1 MKLNRRY
8 KEEIVVKTKNPFTY
22 KKKTPILTK
31 SEDYAQK
38 NTKVKPNSTKAIPQ
52 FQPDNTST
60 IPVKVVDKASQDS
73 STIINLQ
80 KEIQIQKK
88 ILQEKEIENK
98 TVQLELDSK
107 TKKLSEL
114 EALTSKVT
122 NTINEIT
129 SYNSNLRKEV
139 DRLETAIASKK
150 RLLQNQNRLASSR
163 EVLENYLLSIM
174 MQMREESEANNY
186 PNPDNMTYEELLEL
200 EEKIG
205 SVSKGLSKEKI
216 NSIQVVKFRKNDY
229 PEDKCIVCQYEFKE
243 WEKVKLLKCKHCF
256 HPECIDQ
263 WLMNQKVCPFCK
275 EEVK

>member
-1 MKLNRRY
+1 M
-8 KEEIVVKTKNPFTY
+8 EEVVVKTKNPFTY
-22 KKKTPILTK
+22 KKKTPMLTK

-38 NTKVKPNSTKAIPQ
+38 NTKAKPN
-52 FQPDNTST
+52 ST

-80 KEIQIQKK
+80 KEIEIQKK

-150 RLLQNQNRLASSR
+150 RLLQNQNRLVISR